1 MIINIIV
8 IIIIIIIYS
17 DEMQTCIHI
26 NDYTKHEISRS
37 WYKRDDYDKMVDL
50 ARKTASKAVQRE
62 KELQNELENML
73 LTNNNKG
80 KVDDDDDD
88 NDLDDDDDNGKENSN
103 SNKRSSKQSRKK
115 PIEYRGLEAW
125 TPNGSA
131 KVRMLKESAIELVW
145 NEQSRQWEEGTFDDV
160 RIRNVYITV
169 TEMAVLISYNRGI
182 NDADIVQKLKEQ
194 EEIRREKKKNRNRY
208 SKSKSV
214 IRKTAKSTGMG
225 LVSGTNKIVSTTG
238 KVGKKLGKRG
248 VRAGVATAT
257 LDPRM
262 MKEELKVRINKRR
275 ECQRETIVTQ
285 SRSSS
290 EQQQQRQVED
300 GAIKIVI
307 NTPPPVVVG
316 KQQQQGRDH
325 SESPNSKGRFIYNI
339 HFTHVVLPH
348 RIHEKTKTKYILSL
362 RFGSKHGC
370 SIFLFLSSP

>member
-1 MIINIIV
+1 
-8 IIIIIIIYS
+8 
-17 DEMQTCIHI
+17 MQTCLHI

-37 WYKRDDYDKMVDL
+37 WYKRDDYDNMVGL

-73 LTNNNKG
+73 LTTNDNN
-80 KVDDDDDD
+80 DDDILDDDD
-88 NDLDDDDDNGKENSN
+88 NHSKKESSN
-103 SNKRSSKQSRKK
+103 SNKRSSSKQSRKK

-125 TPNGSA
+125 TPDGSA
-131 KVRMLKESAIELVW
+131 KVRTLKESAIELVW

-169 TEMAVLISYNRGI
+169 SEMAVLISYNRGM
-182 NDADIVQKLKEQ
+182 NDADIVQKLLVQ

-225 LVSGTNKIVSTTG
+225 LVSGTNKIVSKTG
-238 KVGKKLGKRG
+238 KVGKRLGKRG
-248 VRAGVATAT
+248 VKAGVATAT

-262 MKEELKVRINKRR
+262 MKEALKVRINMKRR

-290 EQQQQRQVED
+290 EQQHQREVED
-300 GAIKIVI
+300 SAKRIVS
-307 NTPPPVVVG
+307 NTPRPVVIG
-316 KQQQQGRDH
+316 KQQQQQQQDRGY
-325 SESPNSKGRFIYNI
+325 SESANNAGKFIYSI
-339 HFTHVVLPH
+339 YFTHVFYHIVSIEL
-348 RIHEKTKTKYILSL
+348 KKY
-362 RFGSKHGC
+362 FVA
-370 SIFLFLSSP
+370 